1 MTSDIMTQPAIDGI
15 VIGVDTHRDTH
26 TAVALGPLGG
36 WLGSTVVPTTPAG
49 YRDLVRWAEAL
60 GPVRA
65 FGIEGS
71 GSWGAGLA
79 RQVRAAGHAVLEVDR
94 PDRSARRRRGKS
106 DPIDAE
112 LAARQVLAGTVTTL
126 PKRSDGI
133 VESLR
138 LLTLTKRS
146 ADKAR
151 TAALVQLRSV
161 LVTAPADIREDLR
174 DLGPVALVKRC
185 AALRPGSG
193 SDPRWATRQVLRTLA
208 RRILALDAEL
218 ADAVAALD
226 RLTLEANPVLRAV
239 FGVGPDTAAALLVA
253 VGDNPD
259 RIGSEAAFAALCGVS
274 PVPASSGLRTRH
286 RLNRGGDRQ
295 ANRALFRIVLTR
307 LRYHA
312 PTKAYLERRTREG
325 KGKGK
330 KEIIRC
336 LKRYVARELHP
347 ILVGRNDA

>member
-1 MTSDIMTQPAIDGI
+1 MTSDSMTQPAHDGI

-26 TAVALGPLGG
+26 TAVALDRLGG
-36 WLGSTVVPTTPAG
+36 WLGETVIETTPAG
-49 YRDLVRWAEAL
+49 YRDLVRWAEGL
-60 GPVRA
+60 GSVRA

-79 RQVRAAGHAVLEVDR
+79 RQVRVAGHAVLEVDR
-94 PDRSARRRRGKS
+94 PDRSARRRLGKS

-112 LAARQVLAGTVTTL
+112 LAARQVLAGTATTL
-126 PKRSDGI
+126 PKHADGI
-133 VESLR
+133 VEALR
-138 LLTLTKRS
+138 LLILTKRG

-151 TAALVQLRSV
+151 TAAISQLHAAVATS
-161 LVTAPADIREDLR
+161 PADIREELR
-174 DLGPVALVKRC
+174 GLRLPARLRRC
-185 AALRPGSG
+185 AAYRPGTG
-193 SDPRWATRQVLRTLA
+193 SDPRWAARTALRTLA

-218 ADAVAALD
+218 ADTIAALD

-239 FGVGPDTAAALLVA
+239 FGVGPDTAASLLVA

-295 ANRALFRIVLTR
+295 ANRALYRIVLTR

-312 PTKAYLERRTREG
+312 PTKAYVERRTGER
-325 KGKGK
+325 KGN

-347 ILVGRNDA
+347 ILVGRNGA